1 MTHVVPQKQSLI
13 TPYPSAVEIE
23 GITVTGFPNPDS
35 LFERIVQEAK
45 KPGQYL
51 VHYLNIHVANTAFVQ
66 PDLRRILQASDLV
79 YCDGAGIVLGAKMLG
94 QSLPVRLTAADWL
107 PDMLGY
113 FAQAQ
118 CSVFLL
124 GGEPGVPESTM
135 AVLDEIAPNHS
146 VIGTH
151 HGFIL
156 KDTKLEN
163 AVIERINQLKPD
175 ILIVGFGTPLQERWI
190 EKNRH
195 RLEVST
201 IYAIGAV
208 MDFISGKVSRCPRW
222 MGDAGLEWL
231 YRLGTEPSRLL
242 GRYVIGN
249 PWFLGRILLQ
259 AASRK
264 VGRMLTPAT
273 VNKQA

>member
-1 MTHVVPQKQSLI
+1 MTHAVPQKQSFI

-23 GITVTGFPNPDS
+23 GITVTGFPNPES
-35 LFERIVQEAK
+35 LFERIVQDTK
-45 KPGQYL
+45 KPGQHL

-66 PDLRRILQASDLV
+66 PDLKRILQTSALV

-113 FAQAQ
+113 FAEAQ

-124 GGEPGVPESTM
+124 GGEPSVPESAM
-135 AVLDEIAPNHS
+135 AVLDEMVPNHS
-146 VIGTH
+146 VIGAH

-156 KDTKLEN
+156 KDAELEN

-259 AASRK
+259 VASRK
-264 VGRMLTPAT
+264 VGRLLTPAA